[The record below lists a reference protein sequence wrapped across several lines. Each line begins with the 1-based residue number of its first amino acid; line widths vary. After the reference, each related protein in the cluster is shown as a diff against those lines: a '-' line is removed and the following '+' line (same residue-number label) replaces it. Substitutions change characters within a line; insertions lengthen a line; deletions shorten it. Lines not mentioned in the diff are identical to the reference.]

1 MVPALASRTV
11 GMIANNKIV
20 SFFFGLLLV
29 IQPALA
35 VSAEEPECRQP
46 RGKYSASGP
55 QANREYFEQQYT
67 VAEHLR
73 QAAAAAGAEWL
84 ETEGL
89 LIRSQQEAG
98 NGDWSTA
105 LQLVQK
111 ACLQAGLALQ
121 QAEYESEAWKN
132 RVVN

>member
-1 MVPALASRTV
+1 MTINSK
-11 GMIANNKIV
+11 IA

-35 VSAEEPECRQP
+35 VSAEESECHPP
-46 RGKYSASGP
+46 RGQFSDISPETNSK
-55 QANREYFEQQYT
+55 YFEQQFT
-67 VAEHLR
+67 VAEHFR

-89 LIRSQQEAG
+89 LVSSQEKAA

-105 LQLVQK
+105 FQLVQK
-111 ACLQAGLALQ
+111 ACLQAELALQ
-121 QAEYESEAWKN
+121 QAEYESEAWKR

>member
-1 MVPALASRTV
+1 
-11 GMIANNKIV
+11 MIANNKIV
-20 SFFFGLLLV
+20 SLFFGLLLV

-35 VSAEEPECRQP
+35 VSAKESECRQP
-46 RGKYSASGP
+46 RGKYSDSSP
-55 QANREYFEQQYT
+55 EANREYFEQQYT

-89 LIRSQQEAG
+89 LIRSQQEVG

-121 QAEYESEAWKN
+121 QAEYESEAWKC